1 MPKFPELTV
10 RPRRHS
16 ADVRVVSRAIWR
28 EQLLAAVR
36 QLGGLDLSFTQ
47 LATLLELD
55 AEGEVAVHE
64 LAATL
69 GRSLSATSRL
79 VDGLVRMG
87 LVARDENP
95 DDRRAKRVTLA
106 EPGRRLI
113 ARMDERRKDHFAR
126 ALETLSVA
134 DRALVDRAF
143 ALVKCAMAERPGR
156 LRVRAV
162 R

>member
-1 MPKFPELTV
+1 MHSAT
-10 RPRRHS
+10 RSRGS

-55 AEGEVAVHE
+55 AEGDVTLHA

-69 GRSLSATSRL
+69 ERSLSATSRL

-87 LVARDENP
+87 LVARDEDP

-113 ARMDERRKDHFAR
+113 ARMDERRREHFAR
-126 ALETLSVA
+126 ALQTLSA
-134 DRALVDRAF
+134 DDRALVDRAF
-143 ALVKCAMAERPGR
+143 ALVKCAMAEGVGHE
-156 LRVRAV
+156 RVRAV

>member
-1 MPKFPELTV
+1 MHLTT
-10 RPRRHS
+10 RSRGG
-16 ADVRVVSRAIWR
+16 ADLRAFGRAIWR
-28 EQLLAAVR
+28 QKLLASVR

-47 LATLLELD
+47 LATLLELE

-69 GRSLSATSRL
+69 ERSLSATSRL

-87 LVARDENP
+87 LVARDEDP

-113 ARMDERRKDHFAR
+113 ARMDEQRGDRLAR
-126 ALETLSVA
+126 VLETLSA
-134 DRALVDRAF
+134 DDRALVDRAF
-143 ALVKCAMAERPGR
+143 ALVKCAMAESRGSGSPST
-156 LRVRAV
+156 
-162 R
+162 